1 MIREARLDDLEQIEH
16 LEREC
21 FPEPWS
27 RRLIESE
34 LVAHD
39 RINLVWSEGDS
50 ILGYVLAMQVLD
62 DLHINK
68 IGTTAQARRRGVA
81 GSLMAAVAAIA
92 RDRGGRLISLE
103 VRRTNEPARVFYE
116 SLGFSIEYVRR
127 NYYPSGEDALVMSRA
142 IPADSENDEP
152 LNRS

>member
-1 MIREARLDDLEQIEH
+1 MIREARLADLDEIEQ

-21 FPEPWS
+21 FPEPWN

-34 LVAHD
+34 LVAHN
-39 RINLVWSEGDS
+39 RINLVWSDDGA

-68 IGTTAQARRRGVA
+68 IGTTSQARRRGVA
-81 GSLMAAVAAIA
+81 KGLMDAVAAVAH
-92 RDRGGRLISLE
+92 DRGGALISLE
-103 VRRTNEPARVFYE
+103 VRRANETARAFYE
-116 SLGFSIEYVRR
+116 SLGFNVEYVRR

-142 IPADSENDEP
+142 ILGGSPQP
-152 LNRS
+152 LNRP